1 MEQPGSVGRGRLV
14 VVSGPSGVGKG
25 TVVAALR
32 ARRPQLELSVSATTR
47 PQRQGETDGV
57 QYHFL
62 DPARFDAMVTDGG
75 FLEWAEFNGNRYGTP
90 AEPVLA
96 ALAAGRTVL
105 LEIEVQGA
113 RLVKARVPE
122 ALLVF
127 LQPPDKREL
136 ERRLHH
142 RGTESAQEIADRLGI
157 ADVELASTADFDRVV
172 VNADLDEAV
181 REILRILDEPST
193 TPV

>member
-1 MEQPGSVGRGRLV
+1 MEEPSRAGRGRLV

-32 ARRPQLELSVSATTR
+32 ARRPHLELSVSATTR
-47 PQRQGETDGV
+47 PQRPGETDGV

-62 DPARFDAMVTDGG
+62 DREHFDAMAAGGG

-90 AEPVLA
+90 AAPVLA
-96 ALAAGRTVL
+96 ALEAGRTVL

-113 RLVKARVPE
+113 RQVKARMPE
-122 ALLVF
+122 ALLIF

-136 ERRLHH
+136 ERRLNQ
-142 RGTESAQEIADRLGI
+142 RGTESAEEISERLDIADT
-157 ADVELASTADFDRVV
+157 ELASTADFDRVV

-181 REILRILDEPST
+181 LKILRILDEPST
-193 TPV
+193 TSV